1 MRSSGSFLFRAVFFL
16 IVCAIAGAF
25 YSLKPSWAQALSP
38 IQQKPADVPQGQG
51 AAPALMP
58 PAVQPPTAQPPVALP
73 PVQSPVSFPAVPVSP
88 PADLPPLKSP
98 GAALVPSPAP
108 SAPSAPVMPVARV
121 PAGAVNAP
129 ALQPDKSETEMLL
142 GKISALEERVG
153 VLEKNMASAG
163 AGAAA
168 SAPEVAVK
176 KRPAIVRRH
185 KKTSPPPPRWVLK
198 SAKPGIAWVARQGS
212 DELQTVSVGEQ
223 LPGIGRITAI
233 AKDSM
238 GRWVVNGTKSRV
250 SQ

>member
-25 YSLKPSWAQALSP
+25 YSLKPSWAQAPSP

-51 AAPALMP
+51 PAPALMP
-58 PAVQPPTAQPPVALP
+58 PVVAPPAAQPSVALP
-73 PVQSPVSFPAVPVSP
+73 PVQPPVSFPAVPVSP

-108 SAPSAPVMPVARV
+108 SAPVMPVASV
-121 PAGAVNAP
+121 LAGAVNAP

-198 SAKPGIAWVARQGS
+198 SAKPGIAWVAKRGS
-212 DELQTVSVGEQ
+212 DELQTISVGEQ
-223 LPGIGRITAI
+223 LPGLGRITAI

-238 GRWVVNGTKSRV
+238 GQWVVNGTKGRV